1 MKIQSDRLEKRHQN
15 FLEITPLKTN
25 MTGVWKIPRVLYEV
39 HLQMVA
45 VSSVMLVFLG
55 VFFWSFFLKKQKMI
69 PCFVV
74 VKQMCSSTFRLAG
87 GHCSVHKDHVK
98 SWVFHED
105 LGYKLPKNNL
115 HFKKEKKKDLL
126 EKKIHGFSLFPFP
139 PPTFTKTL
147 QNIFPGG
154 AFSMSHLLILLI
166 LHLVRRGIRKGFPP
180 GMVYYET
187 P

>member
-1 MKIQSDRLEKRHQN
+1 
-15 FLEITPLKTN
+15 

-98 SWVFHED
+98 SWVFHAD

-115 HFKKEKKKDLL
+115 HFKKEKKRPPGKENPWFFFVSISPTHLH
-126 EKKIHGFSLFPFP
+126 KNAAKHFSRWCFFYVTSIDSVDP
-139 PPTFTKTL
+139 PL
-147 QNIFPGG
+147 GEAG
-154 AFSMSHLLILLI
+154 HSWDSGEVSHLGWCFL
-166 LHLVRRGIRKGFPP
+166 
-180 GMVYYET
+180 ET